1 MARLTA
7 AVRPR
12 KRIRRPLLWASEK
25 SAREMGFTVVAG
37 IDEVGL
43 GPLAGP
49 AVAAAVVL
57 PWQARLPGLDDSK
70 KLTRLQR
77 ERLEGLI
84 RRRALAV
91 GVGQVEAE
99 DIDRHGLT
107 RARQRSML
115 GAVAALGLPADYL
128 LIDAWDVPELPL
140 PQLAVIKGD
149 GVCASI
155 MAASIVAKVHRDRL
169 MLEYDARYP
178 GYGFGVHKGYATALH
193 KRALRELGPSPIHRM
208 SWAPI
213 REVLEI
219 PGSRELPV

>member
-1 MARLTA
+1 MKGPA
-7 AVRPR
+7 PR
-12 KRIRRPLLWASEK
+12 KRTRRPLLWASEK
-25 SAREMGFTVVAG
+25 LAREMGFSVVAG

-70 KLTRLQR
+70 KLTALQR
-77 ERLEGLI
+77 ERLNGLI
-84 RRRALAV
+84 RRRAVAV
-91 GVGQVEAE
+91 GVGQVEPA
-99 DIDRHGLT
+99 DIDRFGLT
-107 RARQRSML
+107 RARQRSMMA
-115 GAVAALGLPADYL
+115 AVAALGLPAEYL

-149 GVCASI
+149 AVCASI

-169 MLEYDARYP
+169 MLEYDALYP
-178 GYGFGVHKGYATALH
+178 GYGFAEHKGYATALH
-193 KRALRELGPSPIHRM
+193 KRRLRELGPSPIHRM

-213 REVLEI
+213 RAVLEA
-219 PGSRELPV
+219 PLTV